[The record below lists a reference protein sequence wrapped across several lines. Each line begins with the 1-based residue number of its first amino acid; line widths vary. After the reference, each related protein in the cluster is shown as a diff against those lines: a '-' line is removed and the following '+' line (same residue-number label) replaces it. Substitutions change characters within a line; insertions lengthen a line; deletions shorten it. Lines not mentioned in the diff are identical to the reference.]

1 VSPPAKVRVLVVNGD
16 TLLRQGLSRT
26 LGQHPGIEV
35 VGWAIS
41 GRTAAPKVLTY
52 RPDVLV
58 IDLEHNAAEGLE
70 LAAQQVP
77 HAGPRSVLI
86 AAEHAGPGPGLGHH
100 GVAEVLRR
108 PAGLTGEALVER
120 LAQDLV
126 APLLRHGRNGSTAD
140 WLAGAATPLALPV
153 SAPTPPAMPGP
164 AAAAGVTA
172 PPPAAWRGPAPGKSP
187 LVVGIG
193 VSTGGPKTLAQLLP
207 LLPADFPLPIALVQH
222 MPPRFTQSLAE
233 SLDKVCK
240 LRVAEA
246 RDSDRVERG
255 RILIAPGG
263 QHMRLVQT
271 ELGLMVRLTSDPP
284 VCSCRPSVDY
294 LFRSLVDTCGGRVL
308 GVVLTGMGE
317 DGWVGSKLIHAAGG
331 KVLAQDEASSTVFG
345 MPRGPIEAGIAP
357 AVPLLQMA
365 EAMQQLARGASC
377 N

>member
-1 VSPPAKVRVLVVNGD
+1 
-16 TLLRQGLSRT
+16 
-26 LGQHPGIEV
+26 
-35 VGWAIS
+35 
-41 GRTAAPKVLTY
+41 
-52 RPDVLV
+52 
-58 IDLEHNAAEGLE
+58 
-70 LAAQQVP
+70 
-77 HAGPRSVLI
+77 
-86 AAEHAGPGPGLGHH
+86 
-100 GVAEVLRR
+100 
-108 PAGLTGEALVER
+108 
-120 LAQDLV
+120 
-126 APLLRHGRNGSTAD
+126 
-140 WLAGAATPLALPV
+140 
-153 SAPTPPAMPGP
+153 
-164 AAAAGVTA
+164 
-172 PPPAAWRGPAPGKSP
+172 
-187 LVVGIG
+187 
-193 VSTGGPKTLAQLLP
+193 
-207 LLPADFPLPIALVQH
+207 